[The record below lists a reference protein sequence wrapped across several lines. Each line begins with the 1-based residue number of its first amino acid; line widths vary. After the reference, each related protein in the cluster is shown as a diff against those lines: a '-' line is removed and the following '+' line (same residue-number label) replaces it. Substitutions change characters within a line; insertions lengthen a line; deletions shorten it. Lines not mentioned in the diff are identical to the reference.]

1 MSNQSGEPSLEAG
14 YTVGGMSGSSP
25 PPPLL
30 PPTFPTGVNPETYR
44 IDTVSHLL
52 KQAAYFSLF
61 SVHNPAI
68 PNVPLPL
75 PGNPRQLVGMRVN
88 EQLHRFDI
96 TVEPPTPQRGLR
108 ATKVVAQSVARVRI
122 RWLVIPDEFHAA
134 PTREPPPTPLN
145 PRRSQRFSMLDG
157 QFSFDDGDQSGFH
170 GFGAGRTFPAIET
183 GRQVLRLGAVVDIL
197 EGLGRFK
204 DHKGVA
210 VVNGFIIPPDVL
222 GLNIMVRLM
231 DPNGNLSSESGLTA
245 LSPISDPDPGAV
257 FMTFLGEV
265 DPNHPTTL
273 NRGPDGQI
281 VGSNVHELLRLVH
294 VGFDLKRSKKR
305 ISSKTTTGPI
315 VGRLNTILY
324 FNPLNPSTPGTAQA
338 PIPYH
343 TTDSMFT
350 FFDRNWHTIGTL
362 KANIIEG
369 RAFKTDLSG
378 APIPIFRMGGFGPFI
393 EGAGQFSGVEGMLS
407 MNAAISV
414 FPRTLS
420 NMYVLR
426 IVDPDGKFHESCRQ
440 AWS

>member
-1 MSNQSGEPSLEAG
+1 
-14 YTVGGMSGSSP
+14 
-25 PPPLL
+25 
-30 PPTFPTGVNPETYR
+30 VNPETFR
-44 IDTVSHLL
+44 IETVSHLL

-68 PNVPLPL
+68 PNEPLPM
-75 PGNPRQLVGMRVN
+75 PGNPGQLIGMRVN

-96 TVEPPTPQRGLR
+96 TIEPPTAEIGLR
-108 ATKVVAQSVARVRI
+108 ATKLVAQSVARVHI
-122 RWLVIPDEFHAA
+122 RWLVIPDEFYAA

-145 PRRSQRFSMLDG
+145 PRQSQRFTMLDG
-157 QFSFDDGDQSGFH
+157 QFNFDDSDQSGFQ
-170 GFGAGRTFPAIET
+170 GFGAGRTFPAMEST
-183 GRQVLRLGAVVDIL
+183 RPVLRLGAVVDIL

-204 DHKGVA
+204 DHQGVA

-231 DPNGNLSSESGLTA
+231 DPNGKLSSESGLTA

-265 DPNHPTTL
+265 DPDHPTTL

-281 VGSNVHELLRLVH
+281 LGSNVHELLRLVH
-294 VGFDLKRSKKR
+294 VGFDLGRSNRR

-315 VGRLNTILY
+315 VGRLNTTLY
-324 FNPLNPSTPGTAQA
+324 FNPLNPRTPGTVQS
-338 PIPYH
+338 PIPFH
-343 TTDSMFT
+343 TADGVFT
-350 FFDRNWHTIGTL
+350 FFDRDWHTFGTL

-369 RAFKTDLSG
+369 RAFKTDMSG
-378 APIPIFRMGGFGPFI
+378 APMPIFRMGGFGPFL
-393 EGAGQFSGVEGMLS
+393 EGTGQFSGAEGMLS

-426 IVDPDGKFHESCRQ
+426 IVDPDCKFHEACRQ